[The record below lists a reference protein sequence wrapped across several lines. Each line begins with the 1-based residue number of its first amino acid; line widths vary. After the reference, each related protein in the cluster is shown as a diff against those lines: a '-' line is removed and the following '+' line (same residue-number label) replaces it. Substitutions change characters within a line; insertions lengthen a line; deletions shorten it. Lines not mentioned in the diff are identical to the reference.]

1 MIKRKTK
8 TVWYILG
15 IITFFLLF
23 ALVISSTVSSA
34 FAAEAGDVAGA
45 VEKTLGSTKDQI

>member
-8 TVWYILG
+8 KVWYILG

-23 ALVISSTVSSA
+23 ALGTV
-34 FAAEAGDVAGA
+34 GGRLYGGA
-45 VEKTLGSTKDQI
+45 